1 MFRSSVLA
9 LLAICACHHEKKPVM
24 VTPQPTATQSAQVA
38 PANPEAQPVSPNLA
52 VGDDLLEKCSIT
64 AVKQDDPHFD
74 FDTFELT
81 SQDRD
86 VLQQVATC
94 LTTGALKG
102 KKLELIGRADPRGTE
117 EYNLGLGDRRAHTV
131 SDYLQRLG
139 VSKIDAKTRGALD
152 ASGKDDSGWSQ
163 DRRVDLKV
171 D

>member
-1 MFRSSVLA
+1 MSRSGI
-9 LLAICACHHEKKPVM
+9 LLLFAICACHHEKTPVM
-24 VTPQPTATQSAQVA
+24 VTPPPA
-38 PANPEAQPVSPNLA
+38 PPQAAPVKQAAQPVSPNLA
-52 VGDDLLEKCSIT
+52 AADDLLEQCSIT
-64 AVKQDDPHFD
+64 AVKQDNPHFD

-94 LTTGALKG
+94 LTTGPLKG

-117 EYNLGLGDRRAHTV
+117 EYNLGLGDRRANTV
-131 SDYLQRLG
+131 GEYLQHLG

-152 ASGKDDSGWSQ
+152 ATGRDDTGWSQ
-163 DRRVDLKV
+163 DRRVDLRV

>member
-1 MFRSSVLA
+1 MSRYSILA
-9 LLAICACHHEKKPVM
+9 LFVICACHHEKKPVM
-24 VTPQPTATQSAQVA
+24 VTPQPTPTGNQQTATQ
-38 PANPEAQPVSPNLA
+38 QPQAVSPNLSA
-52 VGDDLLEKCSIT
+52 DDDLLKKCSIT

-74 FDTFELT
+74 YNTFDLT

-94 LTTGALKG
+94 LTTGPLKG
-102 KKLELIGRADPRGTE
+102 KKLQLIGRADPRGTE

-131 SDYLQRLG
+131 SKYLETLG

-152 ASGKDDSGWSQ
+152 ATGKDDSGWSE